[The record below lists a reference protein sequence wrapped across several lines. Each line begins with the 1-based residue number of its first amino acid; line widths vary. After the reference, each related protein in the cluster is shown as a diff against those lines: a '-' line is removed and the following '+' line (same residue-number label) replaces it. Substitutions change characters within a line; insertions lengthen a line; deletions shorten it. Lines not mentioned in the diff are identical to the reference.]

1 MAEPNVF
8 LPLAVFFD
16 CEFALVVYCH
26 HLITYPLPVNPK
38 LREFLMSTL
47 SLRMKDENDKHEKI
61 EAVGKRD
68 MGVLLLSLLA
78 KEKAGLEL
86 RELD

>member
-1 MAEPNVF
+1 
-8 LPLAVFFD
+8 
-16 CEFALVVYCH
+16 
-26 HLITYPLPVNPK
+26 
-38 LREFLMSTL
+38 MSTL

-86 RELD
+86 RELDLISTEDMGE

>member
-1 MAEPNVF
+1 
-8 LPLAVFFD
+8 
-16 CEFALVVYCH
+16 
-26 HLITYPLPVNPK
+26 
-38 LREFLMSTL
+38 MSTL

-78 KEKAGLEL
+78 KKEAGLE
-86 RELD
+86 RESLTENPRRTWVNRRSEILFAKIIVSLWQHKSFMT

>member
-1 MAEPNVF
+1 MGG
-8 LPLAVFFD
+8 LPLI
-16 CEFALVVYCH
+16 
-26 HLITYPLPVNPK
+26 ITLTWACGRWIASLTVNAK

-61 EAVGKRD
+61 EAVSKRD

-86 RELD
+86 RKLGLKTTEDMGE

>member
-1 MAEPNVF
+1 
-8 LPLAVFFD
+8 
-16 CEFALVVYCH
+16 
-26 HLITYPLPVNPK
+26 
-38 LREFLMSTL
+38 
-47 SLRMKDENDKHEKI
+47 MKDENDKHEKI

-86 RELD
+86 RKLDLKSTEEMCEQAFLDLIRHDYCVPVAIQILYDVRSHG

>member
-1 MAEPNVF
+1 
-8 LPLAVFFD
+8 
-16 CEFALVVYCH
+16 
-26 HLITYPLPVNPK
+26 
-38 LREFLMSTL
+38 MSTL

-86 RELD
+86 RELGLKSTEDMGE

>member
-1 MAEPNVF
+1 MWVVLRAH
-8 LPLAVFFD
+8 PL
-16 CEFALVVYCH
+16 
-26 HLITYPLPVNPK
+26 TVNAK

-68 MGVLLLSLLA
+68 MGVLLLSFLA

>member
-1 MAEPNVF
+1 
-8 LPLAVFFD
+8 
-16 CEFALVVYCH
+16 
-26 HLITYPLPVNPK
+26 
-38 LREFLMSTL
+38 MSTL

-86 RELD
+86 RKLGLKTTEDMGE

>member
-1 MAEPNVF
+1 
-8 LPLAVFFD
+8 
-16 CEFALVVYCH
+16 
-26 HLITYPLPVNPK
+26 
-38 LREFLMSTL
+38 
-47 SLRMKDENDKHEKI
+47 MKDENDKHEKI

-86 RELD
+86 RKLDLKSTEEMGEQAF

>member
-1 MAEPNVF
+1 
-8 LPLAVFFD
+8 
-16 CEFALVVYCH
+16 
-26 HLITYPLPVNPK
+26 
-38 LREFLMSTL
+38 MSTL

-78 KEKAGLEL
+78 KKEAGLEL
-86 RELD
+86 RELGLKSMEDMGE

>member
-1 MAEPNVF
+1 MIITLTWACGRWMAS
-8 LPLAVFFD
+8 L
-16 CEFALVVYCH
+16 
-26 HLITYPLPVNPK
+26 TVNAK

-86 RELD
+86 GELDLKSTEDMGE

>member
-1 MAEPNVF
+1 
-8 LPLAVFFD
+8 
-16 CEFALVVYCH
+16 
-26 HLITYPLPVNPK
+26 
-38 LREFLMSTL
+38 MSTL

-61 EAVGKRD
+61 EAAGKRD

-86 RELD
+86 RKLDLKSTEEMGEQAF

>member
-1 MAEPNVF
+1 MVLRA
-8 LPLAVFFD
+8 
-16 CEFALVVYCH
+16 
-26 HLITYPLPVNPK
+26 HLLTVSAK

-47 SLRMKDENDKHEKI
+47 SLRMKDENDKYEKI

-78 KEKAGLEL
+78 KKKAGLEL
-86 RELD
+86 RELGLKSTEDMGE

>member
-1 MAEPNVF
+1 MIITLTWACGRWIA
-8 LPLAVFFD
+8 PL
-16 CEFALVVYCH
+16 
-26 HLITYPLPVNPK
+26 TVNAK

-78 KEKAGLEL
+78 KKEAGLEL
-86 RELD
+86 GELGLESTEDMGE